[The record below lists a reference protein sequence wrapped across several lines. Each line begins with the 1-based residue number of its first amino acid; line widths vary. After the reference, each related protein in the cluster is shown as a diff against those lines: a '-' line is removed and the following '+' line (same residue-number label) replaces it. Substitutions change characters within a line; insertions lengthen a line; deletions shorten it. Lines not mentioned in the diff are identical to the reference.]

1 MKIFCLTVIA
11 FVATISFCFAQD
23 VITLKTG
30 EDVQAKILEVGHN
43 DIRYKKYDFQEGP
56 TYILLKSEIFM
67 VKYENG
73 DKDIFNQE
81 KKTEN
86 ITSLDTSSG
95 SLFFQGQTDASLHY
109 KGYKGAGTGTLI
121 GSILS
126 PLLGLI
132 PAIATSSTMPSNE
145 NLNFPSLELMKNA
158 DYYNGYTNRAKK
170 IKKGKV
176 WTNWVIGLAVNV
188 VAIVII
194 TTSD

>member
-1 MKIFCLTVIA
+1 MKKIYLTVIA

-30 EDVQAKILEVGHN
+30 EDVQAKIIEVGHN

-67 VKYENG
+67 IKYENG
-73 DKDIFNQE
+73 DKDIFNEE

-95 SLFFQGQTDASLHY
+95 NPHFQGQTDASLHY
-109 KGYKGAGTGTLI
+109 EGYKGAGTGTLI
-121 GSILS
+121 GSLIS
-126 PLLGLI
+126 PILGLI

-170 IKKGKV
+170 IKQGKV
-176 WTNWVIGLAVNV
+176 WKNWVIGLAVNV
-188 VAIVII
+188 VAALLIF
-194 TTSD
+194 TSN